1 MEKKGNLDYSKRQT
15 VLDDVG
21 YVPEDSVMDFGQT
34 TIDDLNKVE
43 VNFHVWLDKA
53 LLFIYSD
60 LFRI

>member
-43 VNFHVWLDKA
+43 VNFHV
-53 LLFIYSD
+53 
-60 LFRI
+60 